1 MLAAAS
7 SLSTPVF
14 DWHALAPD
22 IVLVATLVVL
32 LVADL
37 LLPER
42 EAWRT
47 STIAA
52 IGLLASRDTVTLSAV
67 LSRPTSRTEC

>member
-1 MLAAAS
+1 MMLGAAS
-7 SLSTPVF
+7 ALPTPVF

-22 IVLVATLVVL
+22 IVLVATLVVV

-42 EAWRT
+42 ESWPIWDAF
-47 STIAA
+47 S
-52 IGLLASRDTVTLSAV
+52 SSE
-67 LSRPTSRTEC
+67 PE